1 MKLEQ
6 RIAIASARLQMKQ
19 GASLS
24 NVDTTYSQSGLTKMF
39 RANPKAKDVSKHT
52 LEELQTTLDDLM
64 IAQEEFDSLGD
75 FELARKHKHNTIG
88 LMSAMGMNE
97 VEAKA
102 LIEKVKTA
110 DERKAHI
117 IASEIFDRLNEAITD
132 EDLARYIDEYK
143 EIAREKLIIINYIS
157 EIIVGKCNS
166 PKDFVALSKYEARQF
181 RLLRK
186 KSGVASQAVTDR
198 TNKNKSETAYEK
210 FQKNMRS

>member
-6 RIAIASARLQMKQ
+6 HIAIASARVQMKQ
-19 GASLS
+19 GVAMT
-24 NVDTTYSQSGLTKMF
+24 NVKTKYSRAGIAKIF
-39 RANPKAKDVSKHT
+39 KANPKAKDVSKHT
-52 LEELQTTLDDLM
+52 LEELQYALEDLET
-64 IAQEEFDSLGD
+64 ADEEFDNLGD
-75 FELARKHKHNTIG
+75 FELARKYKHNTLG

-97 VEAKA
+97 VEAKD
-102 LIEKVKTA
+102 LIDKVKNA
-110 DERKAHI
+110 DERKALS

-143 EIAREKLIIINYIS
+143 EIAREKLIILNYIS

-166 PKDFVALSKYEARQF
+166 PKDFVALSKYEAKQF

-186 KSGVASQAVTDR
+186 KNSIASQSVTER
-198 TNKNKSETAYEK
+198 TNKNKAESAYEQ